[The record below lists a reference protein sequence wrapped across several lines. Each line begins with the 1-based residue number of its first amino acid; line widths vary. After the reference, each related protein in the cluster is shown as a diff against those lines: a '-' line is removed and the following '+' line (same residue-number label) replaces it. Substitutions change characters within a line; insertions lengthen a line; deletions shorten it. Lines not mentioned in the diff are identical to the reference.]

1 MNRSNKELVTEEI
14 KPGLRRCTRVDEG
27 RYGGGSWELQKEEE
41 RDGERLGA

>member
-27 RYGGGSWELQKEEE
+27 RYGGQLGTAKGG